1 MATELC
7 LKCDKAPRSDPETL
21 RSTQIKARKQSTFS
35 NLAKKKNTRNVSNRF
50 KVNKVCKYLFANEK
64 KICNEM
70 KYITET
76 KYINKSWY
84 LHCGLSK
91 KVPSKLKSI
100 DENELS

>member
-1 MATELC
+1 M
-7 LKCDKAPRSDPETL
+7 
-21 RSTQIKARKQSTFS
+21 
-35 NLAKKKNTRNVSNRF
+35 
-50 KVNKVCKYLFANEK
+50 YLFANEK

-84 LHCGLSK
+84 LHCGLST

-100 DENELS
+100 DENEVS

>member
-1 MATELC
+1 MT
-7 LKCDKAPRSDPETL
+7 
-21 RSTQIKARKQSTFS
+21 
-35 NLAKKKNTRNVSNRF
+35 NRF

-84 LHCGLSK
+84 LHCGLST

-100 DENELS
+100 DENEVS

>member
-1 MATELC
+1 M
-7 LKCDKAPRSDPETL
+7 
-21 RSTQIKARKQSTFS
+21 
-35 NLAKKKNTRNVSNRF
+35 SNRF
-50 KVNKVCKYLFANEK
+50 KVNKVCKYSFANEK
-64 KICNEM
+64 NICIEM

-84 LHCGLSK
+84 LHCGLST